1 MTLKVKRVGAVCTI
15 KKLQYPPVLIPN
27 ALEGDPRNVTL
38 LKLSG
43 MEKNFAIDSADRVLG
58 GGLSQRNVAA
68 SPRVI
73 EKVTFTL

>member
-15 KKLQYPPVLIPN
+15 KKLQYPLVLIPN

-43 MEKNFAIDSADRVLG
+43 MEKNFAIDSAGVLG